1 MTFLTRLKS
10 SIDKNQSYLC
20 VGLDP
25 DPEKL
30 PSHLPRSIE
39 GVEEF
44 LIQIIESTAPYA
56 VTYKPNLAFYGSLG
70 ISGLEML
77 KRIIRTA
84 GEHHPVIL
92 DAKFGDIGNTAR
104 HYARFTYEV
113 MGADAVTLN
122 PYLGS
127 DSLSPFLAW
136 EEGFAFILGI
146 TSNPG
151 AAEIQKK
158 LLPDGNRLF
167 ESLATL
173 LDDLFIQSNWGWV
186 AGATQVEE
194 MSALRAACPGR
205 WFLIPGIGEQGGAVK
220 EALEASKSPEGKPL
234 AIINA
239 SRSILYASQGKDFAQ
254 AAAQAAQRLVSE
266 MRKAADWW
274 G

>member
-1 MTFLTRLKS
+1 MTFLARLKS

-44 LIQIIESTAPYA
+44 LKQIIESTAPYA
-56 VTYKPNLAFYGSLG
+56 VTYKPNLAFYASLG
-70 ISGLEML
+70 IPGLEML
-77 KRIIRTA
+77 KRIISAAR
-84 GEHHPVIL
+84 EHHPVIL

-104 HYARFTYEV
+104 HYARYTYDI

-127 DSLSPFLAW
+127 DSLTPFLER
-136 EEGFAFILGI
+136 EEGFAFMLGI

-151 AAEIQKK
+151 ASEIQKK
-158 LLPDGNRLF
+158 RLSGGDRLF

-173 LDDLFIQSNWGWV
+173 LDDLFIVSNWGWV
-186 AGATQVEE
+186 VGATQVEE

-205 WFLIPGIGEQGGAVK
+205 WFLIPGVGEQGGAVK
-220 EALEASKSPEGKPL
+220 EALEASKSPVGKSL
-234 AIINA
+234 AVINA
-239 SRSILYASQGKDFAQ
+239 SRSILYASQGKDFADS
-254 AAAQAAQRLVSE
+254 AAHAAERLVSE
-266 MRKAADWW
+266 MRKAM